1 MAGLVFGVDIG
12 VIAQAKEFIRQDLHL
27 NDAVVSWIVGSMMFG
42 ALFGSLSAGMIT
54 GKIGR
59 KNSMILSAARGPD
72 LQPHNRRILHRC
84 CRLRL
89 PALSVGSGTEIN
101 PRHHDLRL
109 SADDYRRDP
118 DLLHLQQYHTVHD
131 LYSGQHR
138 PVL

>member
-1 MAGLVFGVDIG
+1 MAAMAGLVFGVDIG

-59 KNSMILSAARGPD
+59 KNSMILSAALFMAGCTGCTLTD
-72 LQPHNRRILHRC
+72 D
-84 CRLRL
+84 
-89 PALSVGSGTEIN
+89 AVGSGTEIN

-131 LYSGQHR
+131 LYSRQHR